1 MLLTLLSPRSGVVP
15 ALVAGGIGGKRKR
28 YFIERAG
35 RLLMFATAA
44 AAQSALAGPVAEPDV
59 SAAETEK
66 PSALRVAA
74 EVATEI
80 APEQQID
87 LAALQAQAAL
97 VGQLAAYQAAYRSRH
112 FAALLALFEQLQD
125 DDDVELLLLSL

>member
-1 MLLTLLSPRSGVVP
+1 MLLTLLSPRDGVVP
-15 ALVAGGIGGKRKR
+15 ALVAGGSGGGKRKR
-28 YFIERAG
+28 YFIERDG

-44 AAQSALAGPVAEPDV
+44 AAQAALAGPVVEALPVPDEPDEPAEQL
-59 SAAETEK
+59 AAT
-66 PSALRVAA
+66 
-74 EVATEI
+74 

-97 VGQLAAYQAAYRSRH
+97 AGQLAAYEAAYRSRH

-125 DDDVELLLLSL
+125 DDEVELLLLSL